1 MRLSPWAILHF
12 AASAIAQIVS
22 NTVALI
28 AGGYGLYQAGNFSLV
43 VAGGAGI
50 VMLVLLSS
58 TLRYLYFSYLI
69 QGASVQIREGVF
81 SKKHLNLPFHRI
93 QNVNIEHPFYFR
105 ALGLVTI
112 RIESAGSASE
122 EVSLAALRLADGE
135 QIREEIHRFHQARD
149 PVVDSGD
156 SLSAPMLTRSLADLV
171 IHGLTNNRAW
181 IILGAIGALYSQV
194 SDNINTYIAG
204 LGIDFGGLVAS
215 SGAIALALI
224 AISALML
231 AVIFVAAISVL
242 GSIFSYYRYELYRTD
257 EAFRVRRGLLTRHE
271 INMRKSRI
279 QSVRIR
285 RDWLDMILGRMNVIF
300 EQISHRVSGQASD
313 FKADKNILVPSVEA
327 HQTDR
332 LTSEA
337 LSAERIANLT
347 FTGIS
352 HRYFKKLA
360 VITCS
365 SYLYFGLM
373 VGALVPGGSTWIIL
387 LLPPLAL
394 HIGLLYMKW
403 KRWGL
408 AIDGGIMV
416 VRKGIVGVD
425 HTLIPVFKIQE
436 IGRIRTPLMKRHGLS
451 SIRFSVASRT
461 MSVPFLP
468 DQVVRNAINYCLFQT
483 ESTDRSWM

>member
-1 MRLSPWAILHF
+1 M
-12 AASAIAQIVS
+12 Q
-22 NTVALI
+22 
-28 AGGYGLYQAGNFSLV
+28 
-43 VAGGAGI
+43 
-50 VMLVLLSS
+50 
-58 TLRYLYFSYLI
+58 
-69 QGASVQIREGVF
+69 
-81 SKKHLNLPFHRI
+81 FHRI

-105 ALGLVTI
+105 ALGLVTV

-122 EVSLAALRLADGE
+122 KVSLAALPLADGE

-149 PVVDSGD
+149 PVDSGD
-156 SLSAPMLTRSLADLV
+156 LPAAPILTRSLTDLV

-181 IILGAIGALYSQV
+181 IILGALGALYSQV
-194 SDNINTYIAG
+194 SDNINTYVAG
-204 LGIDFGGLVAS
+204 LGIDIGGYVAS

-231 AVIFVAAISVL
+231 AVVFVAAISVL

-300 EQISHRVSGQASD
+300 EQISHATPGQASG
-313 FKADKNILVPSVEA
+313 FGADKHILVPSVESQ
-327 HQTDR
+327 HTDR

-352 HRYFKKLA
+352 RRYFKKLA
-360 VITCS
+360 GITCS
-365 SYLYFGLM
+365 AYLYFGLM
-373 VGALVPGGSTWIIL
+373 VVAFIPGGSAWIIL

-394 HIGLLYMKW
+394 HIALLYMSW

-408 AIDGGIMV
+408 AIDGGIIV
-416 VRKGIVGVD
+416 VRRGVIGVD
-425 HTLIPVFKIQE
+425 HTLIPAFKIQE
-436 IGRIRTPLMKRHGLS
+436 VSRIRTPLMKRHGLS
-451 SIRFSVASRT
+451 SIRFSVASRST
-461 MSVPFLP
+461 SVPFLP
-468 DQVVRNAINYCLFQT
+468 DQVVRNAIDYCLFQT